1 MSKIVIV
8 DDSKL
13 IRELMKTTLS
23 RYHYEFIV
31 CEDGTSA
38 YRVFEKFEKVSLLIC
53 DLNMPDMTGLDLI
66 KKIREFPE
74 YRKLPVF
81 VLTTESSQ
89 EFQQTAIELGVLTWI
104 LKPFKPEA
112 LFAVIEKVLK
122 THEKKD

>member
-1 MSKIVIV
+1 MSKIIIV

-13 IRELMKTTLS
+13 IRELMKSTLS
-23 RYHYEFIV
+23 RSNYEFIA

-38 YRVFEKFEKVSLLIC
+38 YGVFEKFEKVSLLIC

-66 KKIREFPE
+66 RKIRQFPE

-89 EFQQTAIELGVLTWI
+89 EFQQTAVELGVLTWI
-104 LKPFKPEA
+104 LKPFKPEFLVA
-112 LFAVIEKVLK
+112 AIEKVLK
-122 THEKKD
+122 NYGKN